1 MDTRQE
7 RERGLGRL
15 VGFSDAVVAIAATL
29 LVLPL
34 VDEAANIGDRS
45 LTELLSDNGHA
56 IFAFALSFAVILRF
70 WLVHHS
76 MYEHV
81 IDYSLWLMFTNSI
94 WLFCIVALP
103 FPTELIGRSAGQG
116 SVGNGLYIGTM
127 LLASAAGLAGQWIL
141 LHTPNLVNESAI
153 DQLTLEP
160 GVSTTITM
168 AVAFVIAVLFPVIGL
183 WALLLLVVSS
193 EFDRQYVRRR
203 RKRIAQSSNAAR
215 T

>member
-15 VGFSDAVVAIAATL
+15 ISFSDAVVSIAATL

-34 VDEAANIGDRS
+34 ADAAANIGDRS
-45 LTELLSDNGHA
+45 VAELLSDNGHA

-81 IDYSLWLMFTNSI
+81 IDYSRWLLLTNSI

-103 FPTELIGRSAGQG
+103 FPTELIGRTAGQG
-116 SVGNGLYIGTM
+116 SVGDGLYIGTM
-127 LLASAAGLAGQWIL
+127 LVASAAGLAGQWIL
-141 LHTPNLVNESAI
+141 LRTPNLVNESAI
-153 DQLTLEP
+153 NQLTLEP
-160 GVSTTITM
+160 SVSTTIAM
-168 AVAFVIAVLFPVIGL
+168 AVAFVIAVLFPAIGL
-183 WALLLLVVSS
+183 WALLLLVASS
-193 EFDRQYVRRR
+193 EFDRQYLRRQR
-203 RKRIAQSSNAAR
+203 RRIAQSSNAAR

>member
-1 MDTRQE
+1 MDAQQE

-15 VGFSDAVVAIAATL
+15 IGFSDAVVAIAATL

-34 VDEAANIGDRS
+34 ADAAAGIGDRS
-45 LTELLSDNGHA
+45 VTELLSDNSHA

-70 WLVHHS
+70 WLVHHR

-81 IDYSLWLMFTNSI
+81 IDYSQALLFINGL

-103 FPTELIGRSAGQG
+103 FPTELIGRHAGQG

-127 LLASAAGLAGQWIL
+127 LVAAAAGLAGQWVL
-141 LHTPNLVNESAI
+141 LHTPNLVNESAVG
-153 DQLTLEP
+153 QLSLEP
-160 GVSTTITM
+160 SVTTTITM
-168 AVAFVIAVLFPVIGL
+168 AIAFVIAIAFPSIGL

-193 EFDRQYVRRR
+193 EFDRQYLRRR
-203 RKRIAQSSNAAR
+203 RQRMPQSSNAAR